1 MAIVQPNTPVQL
13 NTPVQPNTPES
24 YITGIRVSNVD
35 EFFDNTVDFNN
46 ISYIIA
52 TITLKNG
59 QTSTYTL
66 RKSLSSDSFACFG
79 APADSGL
86 TKFRFDSLNPVSIVY
101 DNGRYSLYIPDP
113 NAVGYTFDF
122 DIKARAVED
131 NNHTTAY
138 FSDLVNSVTEDCVEK
153 VSVVGR
159 FSWYDIPATKAGY
172 VSARA
177 IGATKIP
184 SGYNGALIAS
194 DYDPS
199 NGRVIAVCTENP
211 LTHNFDYFYCPVEDV
226 LYIYEDFI
234 NGYGVTPTPYIS
246 KVILRGSLSNN
257 IMTDLVYTF
266 INNTSE
272 TSEGDTIDLIDV
284 PICAIVKTKNL
295 VRVKYSDIVEEGGS
309 A

>member
-1 MAIVQPNTPVQL
+1 MANVQPNI
-13 NTPVQPNTPES
+13 PES
-24 YITGIRVSNVD
+24 YITGIRVSNAD
-35 EFFDNTVDFNN
+35 EFFDNTVDFND

-52 TITLKNG
+52 TITKNG

-101 DNGRYSLYIPDP
+101 NNGEYSLYVPNP
-113 NAVGYTFDF
+113 NAVGYVVDF

-131 NNHTTAY
+131 NNHTTAD
-138 FSDLVNSVTEDCVEK
+138 FSDLVNSVTRDCVEK
-153 VSVVGR
+153 VNVLGR

-172 VSARA
+172 VSVRA
-177 IGATKIP
+177 TGAAKIP

-199 NGRVIAVCTENP
+199 NGPVIVVCTENP
-211 LTHNFDYFYCPVEDV
+211 LTYNLNYFYCPVKDV
-226 LYIYEDFI
+226 LYIYEDCV
-234 NGYGVTPTPYIS
+234 YSDYTTPYIS
-246 KVILRGSLSNN
+246 RVKLSGSLGNSS
-257 IMTDLVYTF
+257 IMADLMFTF
-266 INNTSE
+266 INDVSDD

-295 VRVKYSDIVEEGGS
+295 VRVKYNDIVEQGGS
-309 A
+309 V